1 MMRSDDPLPQ
11 NVIRFSEG
19 FERFFQSTEPRC
31 QELEAAA
38 NDAFLAFEKG
48 DFRPALQGEWHATL
62 DTRDRARFGAWG
74 PWRSNLALGRFVPCI
89 RDPDNN
95 VILELDKKGWAGSQ
109 GLGPYCFIEDFVCP
123 DDPIVP
129 GPFAAIGGKLRP
141 VFFVKN
147 VFERALAAVS
157 RPVPDG
163 GRKRRGRRPVFDR
176 EQVARI
182 VFDKMDHHGEFASS
196 DLQWRSQADL
206 ERAVMEELGQIPAES
221 TVRELIKK
229 PLEAWRRQ
237 YCPANN

>member
-62 DTRDRARFGAWG
+62 DALDRARFGAWG

-95 VILELDKKGWAGSQ
+95 VILELDKKGWARSQ
-109 GLGPYCFIEDFVCP
+109 GLGPYCFIDDFVCP

-129 GPFAAIGGKLRP
+129 GPLAAIGGKLRP
-141 VFFVKN
+141 VFFLKDA
-147 VFERALAAVS
+147 FEKALAAMNGRSTGS
-157 RPVPDG
+157 RRGP
-163 GRKRRGRRPVFDR
+163 KRRYDPGL
-176 EQVARI
+176 ARQI
-182 VFDKMDHHGEFASS
+182 VFEQMDHHGEFDPS
-196 DLQWRSQADL
+196 DPQWRAQADL
-206 ERAVMEELGQIPAES
+206 ERAVMERLGSNPAES
-221 TVRELIKK
+221 TVRGLIKK
-229 PLEAWRRQ
+229 PLEAWRLGKRFM
-237 YCPANN
+237 PK

>member
-38 NDAFLAFEKG
+38 NDAFLACEKG

-62 DTRDRARFGAWG
+62 DARDRARFGAWG
-74 PWRSNLALGRFVPCI
+74 QWRLNLALGLFVPCI
-89 RDPDNN
+89 RDPDND
-95 VILELDKKGWAGSQ
+95 VILELDKKGWAGPQ
-109 GLGPYCFIEDFVCP
+109 GLGPYCSIDDFVCP

-147 VFERALAAVS
+147 TFERALAAVS

-163 GRKRRGRRPVFDR
+163 GRKRRGRRPQYDR
-176 EQVARI
+176 EQIARI
-182 VFDKMDHHGEFASS
+182 VLELMTHHGEFDPS
-196 DLQWRSQADL
+196 DPQWRRQADL
-206 ERAVMEELGQIPAES
+206 ETEVMVRLGSVPAES